1 MMARIKKVLEL
12 VRRCCAQAKGAAI
25 RSTKKDLPASEHADG
40 QKSDATR
47 GIEII
52 RAVFPNK
59 N

>member
-1 MMARIKKVLEL
+1 MARIKKVLEL

-25 RSTKKDLPASEHADG
+25 RSTKRDPPASEYADA